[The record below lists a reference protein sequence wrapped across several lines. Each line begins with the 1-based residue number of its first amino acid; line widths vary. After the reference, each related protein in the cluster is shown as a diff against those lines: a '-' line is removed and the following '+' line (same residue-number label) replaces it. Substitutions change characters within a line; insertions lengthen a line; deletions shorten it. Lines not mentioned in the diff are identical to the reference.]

1 MVGLA
6 GKEEEGEKD
15 EVEEGFHVEE
25 GNLRGCERMGE
36 DMRGLKRMGEEGAS
50 GELVVGAVQDDGN
63 ANDGDDDAYNEIIER
78 LLSIR

>member
-36 DMRGLKRMGEEGAS
+36 DMRGLKRMGEEGGKRGVS
-50 GELVVGAVQDDGN
+50 RWRSTGRWQCQ
-63 ANDGDDDAYNEIIER
+63 
-78 LLSIR
+78 

>member
-6 GKEEEGEKD
+6 GKEEEGEED

-25 GNLRGCERMGE
+25 GNLRGCERIEE
-36 DMRGLKRMGEEGAS
+36 DVRGWERIREERGKW
-50 GELVVGAVQDDGN
+50 ELVVGAVQDDGN
-63 ANDGDDDAYNEIIER
+63 ANDGDDDAYNEVIER